1 MKTKIT
7 PPDATGYVRSNP
19 EGKLTIDTK
28 AVSQENK
35 ALKSSVTGL
44 RKERDSL
51 QDELTI
57 LKSKLESLENPGS
70 HPVPG
75 PSKDH
80 SNTDGPVGALSKSQ
94 YEGML
99 DFIGEQVR
107 LYQDAQAAAKSKGKE
122 IVSAS
127 PLDPEAPGP
136 SGAGSPHIGLAAKN
150 SSKSS
155 HKYIL
160 GSSIGRDDTDDDRD
174 DGTGPMDVGANDD
187 EVG

>member
-1 MKTKIT
+1 MMKIQKDLKSKPKKSKRLTISSTQEAGTGSSGERRVKTKIT

-57 LKSKLESLENPGS
+57 LKSKLVSLENPGS

-80 SNTDGPVGALSKSQ
+80 SNTDGPVGALSKKP
-94 YEGML
+94 
-99 DFIGEQVR
+99 I
-107 LYQDAQAAAKSKGKE
+107 
-122 IVSAS
+122 
-127 PLDPEAPGP
+127 
-136 SGAGSPHIGLAAKN
+136 
-150 SSKSS
+150 
-155 HKYIL
+155 
-160 GSSIGRDDTDDDRD
+160 
-174 DGTGPMDVGANDD
+174 
-187 EVG
+187 